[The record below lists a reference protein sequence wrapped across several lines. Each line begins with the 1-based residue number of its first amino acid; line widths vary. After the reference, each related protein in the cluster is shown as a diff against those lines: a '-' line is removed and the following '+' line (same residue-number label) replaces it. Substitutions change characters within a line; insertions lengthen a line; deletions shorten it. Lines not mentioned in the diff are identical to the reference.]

1 MVGKAAAATQQVTW
15 VDELASQDVISMC
28 NVRDAMNAHYASQGR
43 QPNFPR
49 QANPDFNPD
58 MDFEYNDHGQP
69 LEPNAQQ
76 ALNLQTGAPTI
87 IRTGDAA
94 ANVQQP
100 PQLTQQT

>member
-1 MVGKAAAATQQVTW
+1 MVGKAAAATHQVSW

-43 QPNFPR
+43 QPNFPCR
-49 QANPDFNPD
+49 ANPDFNPD

-76 ALNLQTGAPTI
+76 TLNLQTGTPTI
-87 IRTGDAA
+87 IRIGEAA
-94 ANVQQP
+94 AN
-100 PQLTQQT
+100 